1 MKIAVATDD
10 KKTIRRDHFGDSQ
23 YYFIYEILNGEI
35 FGDELRENPFALGKQ
50 LEHDQAKNIM
60 DLLHLL
66 HDCQLFMGKIM
77 DVRLLPEIAEK
88 NIDAIITTMDDI
100 NEAVKTYLNSK
111 DQYFKYYNAN
121 TGKFCEC
128 SER

>member
-1 MKIAVATDD
+1 MT
-10 KKTIRRDHFGDSQ
+10 KKTIHSGHFSDSR

-35 FGDELRENPFALGKQ
+35 CGDELRENPYAIRKEYELGQ
-50 LEHDQAKNIM
+50 TKNIM
-60 DLLHLL
+60 DLL
-66 HDCQLFMGKIM
+66 HDCQLFMGKSM
-77 DVRLLPEIAEK
+77 GARALPKIAQK

-100 NEAVKTYLNSK
+100 NEAVKAYLNSK

-128 SER
+128 SQR